1 MQQTASVCTAAGS
14 TGGSARCCTMTWG
27 VGWKGGQEGGEDG
40 GGEDGGGEAGGGAPA
55 GRGRPVRLQAHG
67 GPGSEPATAAPG
79 SARFLTRSAQGK
91 GSKPRAHRHWLCPP
105 SERTR
110 RERSL
115 RWSPGCAVPQRES
128 GLGERASQPAAH
140 GQSGQPLAS

>member
-1 MQQTASVCTAAGS
+1 MRSGSGERTLLQKEKQLLPNSVLG
-14 TGGSARCCTMTWG
+14 
-27 VGWKGGQEGGEDG
+27 EGN
-40 GGEDGGGEAGGGAPA
+40 
-55 GRGRPVRLQAHG
+55 
-67 GPGSEPATAAPG
+67 
-79 SARFLTRSAQGK
+79 
-91 GSKPRAHRHWLCPP
+91 PP

>member
-1 MQQTASVCTAAGS
+1 MD
-14 TGGSARCCTMTWG
+14 R
-27 VGWKGGQEGGEDG
+27 QEQVRPLSLG
-40 GGEDGGGEAGGGAPA
+40 GGRGEGRRGEGRPGRRGGAPA
-55 GRGRPVRLQAHG
+55 ERSRPVRLQAHC

-91 GSKPRAHRHWLCPP
+91 ASKPRAQRRWLCPP

-110 RERSL
+110 RERSR
-115 RWSPGCAVPQRES
+115 RWSPGCAVPLRES
-128 GLGERASQPAAH
+128 GLRERASQPAAH